1 MSCGILFSKIVK
13 ALSLEKVGAT
23 WSRSPTDQWIVPAA
37 AQARPHLV
45 LFNMPQVFWSAGKS
59 SNWKQR
65 SYPQVTC
72 EFLLN
77 DNLTVTKSIPVCTL
91 KWLSP
96 PESCSDFT
104 TSDNCCCSLMLGA
117 CFAPNSRTRQ
127 LPALSCLLRCWQP
140 LKWILSHYSRAF
152 SPQVLSG
159 RSQEEERST

>member
-1 MSCGILFSKIVK
+1 M
-13 ALSLEKVGAT
+13 EKVGAT

-37 AQARPHLV
+37 SACTTTLGFVQHAASILV
-45 LFNMPQVFWSAGKS
+45 SRKKFQH
-59 SNWKQR
+59 WKQR
-65 SYPQVTC
+65 LYPQVTC

-77 DNLTVTKSIPVCTL
+77 DNLNVTKNIPVCTL

-127 LPALSCLLRCWQP
+127 LPACSALSCLLRCWQP

-152 SPQVLSG
+152 SPHALSW